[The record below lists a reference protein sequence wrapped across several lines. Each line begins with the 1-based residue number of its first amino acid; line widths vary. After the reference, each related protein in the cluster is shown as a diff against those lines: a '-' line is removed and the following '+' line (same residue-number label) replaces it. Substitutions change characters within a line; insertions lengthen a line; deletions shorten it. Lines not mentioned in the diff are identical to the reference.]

1 MNFMVSGTEN
11 GLENSIP
18 KIKEREGN
26 EKKCSQKSVPEIR
39 EQAVLL
45 TQEHYDGDVM
55 LRADQ

>member
-26 EKKCSQKSVPEIR
+26 EKKYSQKSVPEIR

>member
-26 EKKCSQKSVPEIR
+26 EKKYSQKSVPEIR

-55 LRADQ
+55 LTADQ